1 MYPTTARLSHAPPP
15 HVLQVTLE
23 DVPEQSG
30 NVAVQYASVGGV
42 SKYFLQLAM
51 LIKGD
56 TYRLGEDQKSA
67 RQ

>member
-1 MYPTTARLSHAPPP
+1 MP
-15 HVLQVTLE
+15 QVTLE

-30 NVAVQYASVGGV
+30 SVAVQYASVGGV

-56 TYRLGEDQKSA
+56 TYRLGEEQKSSS
-67 RQ
+67 Q